1 MFFCQVVVDGVD
13 LGDDEPD
20 ANEEAEAGT
29 KIDEADLCSRE
40 PVIAVAAVD
49 GFEIGVQA
57 IRGSEKDG
65 LPDGHGQ
72 NDGLSEEDSQGPL
85 H

>member
-1 MFFCQVVVDGVD
+1 MFFREVIVDGVD
-13 LGDDEPD
+13 LGYDEPD
-20 ANEEAEAGT
+20 ADEEAEAGT
-29 KIDEADLCSRE
+29 EIDKADLSSRE
-40 PVIAVAAVD
+40 TVIAVAAVD
-49 GFEIGVQA
+49 GLEVGVQA